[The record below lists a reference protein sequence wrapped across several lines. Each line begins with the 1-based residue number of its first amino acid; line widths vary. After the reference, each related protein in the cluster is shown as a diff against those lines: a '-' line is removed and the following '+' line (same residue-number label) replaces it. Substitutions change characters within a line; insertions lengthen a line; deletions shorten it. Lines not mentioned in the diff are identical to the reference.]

1 MLVYKQMKLNTD
13 LELRHM
19 GNIKKKKNFFTYTPL
34 RYGAYVETFIGSTVP
49 TPGCASQPPVTQAH
63 TPLRF

>member
-19 GNIKKKKNFFTYTPL
+19 GNIKKKNLFTYTPL

-49 TPGCASQPPVTQAH
+49 TPGCASEPPVTQAH